1 MGLRINTNVSSIG
14 ALRNLQRSDAAQQ
27 GSLERLSTG
36 LRINRASD
44 DPAGLVISEKLRAQ
58 IRGMEQAAENS
69 QNASNMIGTAE
80 AALNEVNS
88 LLLEIRESVVFAMNS
103 GGNDPTQVDAE
114 QDSIDNALRSID
126 RISQTTRFATRNLLD
141 GSSSITT
148 ANQNAIFEDLNVQSV
163 TFDDMTTTSS
173 TYSLNVLTTAEQA
186 NLSETTANNG
196 GNFGVYETA
205 TSAGGALL
213 RVTGNLG
220 TRDIAIMDA
229 ATTAQFDEAINTF
242 TSETG
247 ITSNGGELTSVA
259 YGSAQSASIEI
270 VEGTIDTSI
279 GGGAAATLATG
290 TIANDEGADV
300 VGDLN
305 GISFQAEGFNI
316 RVVSDVISADLR
328 LATTAADATTYTF
341 DVNNEGL
348 VFQLNQ
354 SYSTADREQ
363 VGLKNV
369 ATSVL
374 GSNTRTQTGQGGQTL
389 TIGGFLSSLQ
399 SGETNDLDTDAA
411 NALRI
416 VDEAID
422 EISDHRA
429 YLGAFQ
435 SQTIDTNL
443 NSLRVGIENLSAS
456 ESSIRDLDFAQE
468 SADFTRNQIL
478 YQSGIAVLAQ
488 SNLISQSVLTLLG

>member
-44 DPAGLVISEKLRAQ
+44 DPSGLVISEKLRAQ

-69 QNASNMIGTAE
+69 QNASNLIGTAE

-88 LLLEIRESVVFAMNS
+88 LLLDIRESVVFAMNS

-126 RISQTTRFATRNLLD
+126 RIAQTTRFATRSLLD
-141 GSSSITT
+141 GSSAITT
-148 ANQNAIFEDLNVQSV
+148 ANENAIIADINVQSA
-163 TFDDMTTTSS
+163 TFDDMTTTSQ
-173 TYSLNVLTTAEQA
+173 TYTINTALAATQVDLSAVL
-186 NLSETTANNG
+186 G
-196 GNFGVYETA
+196 GNFGTFIS
-205 TSAGGALL
+205 SAAASSVRL
-213 RVTGNLG
+213 TGNLG
-220 TRDIAIMDA
+220 TRDISIQAG
-229 ATTAQFDEAINTF
+229 ATVAQFDTAINTF

-247 ITSNGGELTSVA
+247 ITSTAGVMTSVEF
-259 YGSAQSASIEI
+259 GSSQEGKVEVLSGSIVTSAGTQ
-270 VEGTIDTSI
+270 VVGTIAEDVGTDT
-279 GGGAAATLATG
+279 TG
-290 TIANDEGADV
+290 TI
-300 VGDLN
+300 N
-305 GISFQAEGFNI
+305 GIAFSADGFNL
-316 RVVSDVISADLR
+316 RVVSDVLSADIR
-328 LATTAADATTYTF
+328 LADTAADATAYTF
-341 DVNNEGL
+341 DVENKGL

-369 ATSVL
+369 STSVL
-374 GSNTRTQTGQGGQTL
+374 GSVTRDVTSQNGGTL
-389 TIGGFLSSLQ
+389 TIGGFLTSLT
-399 SGETNDLDTDAA
+399 SGETNDLNTDSA

-456 ESSIRDLDFAQE
+456 ESMIRDLDFAKE
-468 SADFTRNQIL
+468 SADFTRIQIL